1 MPITDETV
9 RLEQQLR
16 DDLAK
21 VTDAQARDLVR
32 AWAEAWDEVA
42 PDLTATLV
50 EMLTAGDRVTR
61 AQMLRSQRLRK
72 VLGVIATQL
81 QQLAKDSKVR
91 LTGDLAEIIDLAG
104 SAQASVIDSQLPP
117 NAPQLVDLDAW
128 SRVDERQI
136 KAIVQRTTQQI
147 TALHR
152 PLSPEAYAAVRREL
166 IRGIASGS
174 NPRATAARMVARAR
188 SGFNGGLTRALTIAR
203 TEMLDAHRAAAALGQ
218 AQHADVLKGWT
229 WGASMSGRTCPA
241 CLAMHGTEWALSDPG
256 PEGHQN
262 CRCTRIPL
270 VKSYSDLGI
279 TGVTEPKSLL
289 PDAGEYFVGLS
300 KADQVSILG
309 QRGYDAWSHGDFPMS
324 SWATKR
330 QTDGWRDSWV
340 PAKPP
345 SVKGGRAAA

>member
-1 MPITDETV
+1 VPVTDKTV
-9 RLEQQLR
+9 RLQQQIR
-16 DDLAK
+16 DDLGK
-21 VTDAQARDLVR
+21 ITDAQTRELVR

-61 AQMLRSQRLRK
+61 AQLLRSARLRK
-72 VLGVIATQL
+72 VLGIIATQL
-81 QQLAKDSKVR
+81 QELAQASKVR
-91 LTGDLAEIIDLAG
+91 LTGDLAEVIDLAG
-104 SAQASVIDSQLPP
+104 GAQASVIDSQLPP
-117 NAPQLVDLDAW
+117 SAPQLVDMEAW

-136 KAIVQRTTQQI
+136 KAIVTRSTQQI

-152 PLSPEAYAAVRREL
+152 PLSPEAYSAVRREL
-166 IRGIASGS
+166 IRGVASGS

-218 AQHADVLKGWT
+218 GQHADVLKGWT

-241 CLAMHGTEWALSDPG
+241 CLAMNGSEWALSDPG

-270 VKSYSDLGI
+270 VKSYADLGI
-279 TGVTEPKSLL
+279 TGVEEPASLL
-289 PDAGEYFVGLS
+289 PDAEKYFSGLS
-300 KADQVSILG
+300 KGDQVGILG
-309 QRGYDAWSHGDFPMS
+309 QRGYDAWAAGEFPMS

-330 QTDGWRDSWV
+330 STPGWRDSYV

-345 SVKGGRAAA
+345 SLKGGRVAA